1 MIDIEKLERLA
12 HEAEGAARAMWQEV
26 YELSKA
32 MRDNDHPDTVIAA
45 DDYGLPS
52 SIKIPTM
59 LQLTGAAKVMHKL
72 VNYAKKDPV
81 LWRKIMS
88 GQEDFDAVTAF
99 LNQILIKKYGAIK

>member
-26 YELSKA
+26 YKLSKA
-32 MRDNDHPDTVIAA
+32 MRDSDHPDTVVTVG
-45 DDYGLPS
+45 DYGLPS

-59 LQLTGAAKVMHKL
+59 LQLTGGAQVMHKL
-72 VNYAKKDPV
+72 VNYAKKNPV
-81 LWRKIMS
+81 VWQEVMS

-99 LNQILIKKYGAIK
+99 LNQILTQKYGEIE